1 MPHRFFLLYIGLLS
15 VLCLLAYPII
25 QLGSTFHLVIAGVL
39 IMGVGVPHGAV
50 DHLIFQA
57 DTYQKKMLFFSLYLA
72 AMGVGLLVWMFFP
85 SVAFLLF
92 LLLSAFHFGQ
102 SQFAGYGF
110 KRFIRNTLY
119 IIWGNSLLA
128 GLILYRSSEL
138 ALLSLEFADLGQ
150 IYRSL
155 DLEIV
160 KGLLWTSSSL
170 TLLVFV
176 LLFLQ
181 RQWTLK
187 VFLKEVI
194 IFIMLHCVFY
204 LLPFIVGFTMYFT
217 LFHSLGV
224 LGQEFEFLK
233 KKLKLKAVKHF
244 ILLLAP
250 FTLLSFLGLFLG
262 VLAVHNEWIQVSYF
276 FLLLVFIS
284 VLTIPHSVVMD
295 LFYKKIKR

>member
-1 MPHRFFLLYIGLLS
+1 MPHRYFLIYIGFLC

-25 QLGSTFHLVIAGVL
+25 NLGATVHLVIAAIL
-39 IMGVGVPHGAV
+39 IMAVGVPHGAV

-57 DTYQKKMLFFSLYLA
+57 NTYQKKVRFFSLYLL
-72 AMGVGLLVWMFFP
+72 AMVAGLMLWLFFP

-110 KRFIRNTLY
+110 KRFIRNSLY
-119 IIWGNSLLA
+119 IAWGISLLA

-155 DLEIV
+155 NLEIV
-160 KGLLWTSSSL
+160 KGLLWSSSSL

-176 LLFLQ
+176 VLLLQ
-181 RQWTLK
+181 SQWTLK
-187 VFLKEVI
+187 VFLKEMI

-217 LFHSLGV
+217 LFHSIGV

-233 KKLKLKAVKHF
+233 SSLKLKSLKQF
-244 ILLLAP
+244 IHLLAP
-250 FTLLSFLGLFLG
+250 FTLLSFFGLFLG
-262 VLAVHNEWIQVSYF
+262 LLLVYVEWINVSYF

-295 LFYKKIKR
+295 VFYKKINR